1 MIVRAIP
8 DKKIRKLL
16 FFGIEILEFFN
27 NKCHLHHNANQ
38 PHVTND
44 MIIGK
49 NSILKLEIL
58 SDIVLISDA
67 IRNTA

>member
-1 MIVRAIP
+1 
-8 DKKIRKLL
+8 
-16 FFGIEILEFFN
+16 
-27 NKCHLHHNANQ
+27 
-38 PHVTND
+38 VTSD

-67 IRNTA
+67 IRNAA